1 MFHLG
6 DVFTGELAAHFNE
19 LLRRHIVL
27 ADLERLFN
35 SNLCRQPVAVPPLWK
50 VNIEPLHP
58 LVAGYEIDVAPV
70 QRVPNV
76 KVTARIRWWRVDTEG
91 LARFVMR
98 VEVVNVVLSPIL
110 APVGFFSGRFV
121 VLA

>member
-6 DVFTGELAAHFNE
+6 DVFGSKLAAHLDE
-19 LLRRHIVL
+19 LVRWQIVL
-27 ADLERLFN
+27 AYLERLFY
-35 SNLCRQPVAVPPLWK
+35 SNLGREPVAVPALGK
-50 VNIEPLHP
+50 MDVEPLHP
-58 LVAGYEIDVAPV
+58 FVACHEIDVAPI

-110 APVGFFSGRFV
+110 APDGFFSGRFV